1 MNVRTYFA
9 VFAVLA
15 LLFGIGFVL
24 APGAVLANYGV
35 TTTPAV
41 AIMSRLFGGTLFAVA
56 IIQWFARDF
65 DNPNATRAVLMGVG
79 IADAVNCVIAI
90 AATTA
95 GTINALGWSTVLI
108 YLVGALGAGYFL
120 MNPEKR

>member
-1 MNVRTYFA
+1 MTVRTYLT

-24 APGAVLANYGV
+24 APGAVLANYGI

-41 AIMSRLFGGTLFAVA
+41 AVMSRLFGGTLFAIA
-56 IIQWFARDF
+56 IIQWMARDLG
-65 DNPNATRAVLMGVG
+65 ASAVRPVLIGLGV
-79 IADAVNCVIAI
+79 ADAVNCIVAI
-90 AATTA
+90 AGTTS
-95 GTINALGWSTVLI
+95 GTINALGWTTVLI

-120 MNPEKR
+120 MNPEK